1 MSAPL
6 STWELLHWVATKP
19 TRSTREDLDA
29 LLARADFT
37 QVARDV
43 LVSGPPSEK
52 TTALR
57 VLRKLATPEA
67 HALARLALRDEAAD
81 VRVLAARVLAGTQ
94 DAADWRSLQEALDD
108 TEPSVQHAVMDSLA
122 RMNPAAAS
130 DLFLE
135 RFERAPLAEKLNALA
150 TAQRLGLPESG
161 ALARLGLA
169 STSSTLRAAA
179 VALLAREGE
188 ATEGLLIQ
196 LLTDTAE
203 DVQLEA
209 LHALSRRAHVPASVF
224 VPLLSASSPLQV
236 RQQAL
241 RSLVLRG
248 DASACEPICRLLTAP
263 ESSLRRM
270 TILATAR
277 LGCSGATRALLEM
290 LARTR
295 DEDERADLVTALGQ
309 LGGPEAWEALRQA
322 LSDES
327 LRVRRAAISAWT
339 SDAAPPDATTVML
352 EHLRG
357 APDIETRKAVVL
369 ALLNNRPEMAHR
381 ALRLALEDSAPEVR
395 RMAVRALGLEASPEA
410 LQILREHQATERD
423 PDVLRHLGA
432 ALERQQA
439 PGDTPISVDSPA
451 ERLLFDP
458 ARTGQHVAEWLAV
471 PERYPATERFYFY
484 AGGNLEQLGTD
495 SRLHAFQY
503 TALGDQL
510 HIQPEGAPGRS
521 TAFTVT
527 PEPPASNGMPHR
539 FRLELA
545 RDILFG
551 TDAPRTLHF
560 IEPKQTDTA
569 SDDDF

>member
-1 MSAPL
+1 MNAPL

-57 VLRKLATPEA
+57 VLRELVTPEA

-81 VRVLAARVLAGTQ
+81 VRALAARVLASAQ

-108 TEPSVQHAVMDSLA
+108 TEPSVQHAVMDSLT

-135 RFERAPLAEKLNALA
+135 RFERAPEAEKLNALA
-150 TAQRLGLPESG
+150 TAQRLGLPEFG
-161 ALARLGLA
+161 ALARRGLA
-169 STSSTLRAAA
+169 SASSTVRTAA

-188 ATEGLLIQ
+188 AAEGLLIQ
-196 LLTDTAE
+196 VLTDAAG
-203 DVQLEA
+203 DVQLAA
-209 LHALSRRAHVPASVF
+209 LRALSRRAHVPASVF

-236 RQQAL
+236 REQAL
-241 RSLVLRG
+241 QSLVLRG
-248 DASACEPICRLLTAP
+248 DASACERVCQLLTDP
-263 ESSLRRM
+263 DSSLRRR

-290 LARTR
+290 LTRTR
-295 DEDERADLVTALGQ
+295 DEDERADLVSALGQ

-339 SDAAPPDATTVML
+339 SDAAPPDATPVLL
-352 EHLRG
+352 ERLQG
-357 APDIETRKAVVL
+357 APDTETRKAVAL
-369 ALLNNRPEMAHR
+369 ALMNSRPEVAHR

-395 RMAVRALGLEASPEA
+395 RMAVRALGLDASPEA
-410 LQILREHQATERD
+410 LQILRDHQATERE
-423 PDVLRHLGA
+423 PDVLRHLDA

-439 PGDTPISVDSPA
+439 PGDTPISAASPA

-458 ARTGQHVAEWLAV
+458 ARTGQSVAEWLAV
-471 PERYPATERFYFY
+471 PERSPATERFYFY
-484 AGGNLEQLGTD
+484 EGGHLERLGTD
-495 SRLHAFQY
+495 GRVHAFQY
-503 TALGDQL
+503 TALGDEL
-510 HIQPEGAPGRS
+510 RIQPEGAPGRS

-527 PEPPASNGMPHR
+527 PEPPASNGMPRR

-545 RDILFG
+545 RDVLSD
-551 TDAPRTLHF
+551 TDTPRTLHF
-560 IEPKQTDTA
+560 IEPGPADLEP
-569 SDDDF
+569 DDSH